1 MAAAPVQSA
10 ASARVIALDNLRVV
24 AMLLGLV
31 THGVLPYTATGVA
44 QFPIRDCTRHPAAD
58 AAYFAV
64 HDFRMQL
71 FFLLAG
77 FAGTALATRRGIGEL
92 ASNRL
97 LRVALPLVLAALF
110 ICPLMHLLFAH
121 HTASRGLGWDPAD
134 TGGWVG
140 PNFHL
145 WFLYYL
151 LMCCVPLV
159 LLMAVGP
166 RLPGGI
172 LRGLDQSVRWFVGRW
187 WAIPALAA
195 AAVPV
200 LWDMS
205 SWWIDTP
212 KGWRPDLTI
221 YVYYLGFFLAGALL
235 FRHRDLLPRIGRR
248 WPLQLAIANLLVL
261 PLMLK
266 LTIAGN
272 WAEETARGLPAWL
285 VGWKAGAIFL
295 GGLYTWLTISAL
307 LGIFQR
313 FFAGSAGWWKYLA
326 DASYWC
332 YLAGFPIQA
341 ALQVW
346 LAPKA
351 LPIVVEFLIINAL
364 TFTLLLVSY
373 EYCVRHSWVGLML
386 NGKRPE
392 RTHAT
397 QPEPV
402 IVIAARLPVA
412 SPEYPPA
419 PDRVPQPTGE
429 PRPERG
435 PAPRRRHSRIGRPAG
450 SATR

>member
-1 MAAAPVQSA
+1 
-10 ASARVIALDNLRVV
+10 
-24 AMLLGLV
+24 MLLGLV

-77 FAGTALATRRGIGEL
+77 FAGTALATRRGIGAL
-92 ASNRL
+92 ARNRL
-97 LRVALPLVLAALF
+97 TRVALPLLLAVVLV
-110 ICPLMHLLFAH
+110 CPAMHLLFAQ
-121 HTASRGLGWDPAD
+121 HTASRGLGWDPRES
-134 TGGWVG
+134 GGWVG

-151 LMCCVPLV
+151 LMCCVPLAII
-159 LLMAVGP
+159 LAVGR
-166 RLPGGI
+166 RLPARIHG
-172 LRGLDQSVRWFVGRW
+172 GLDRAVTWFVGRW
-187 WAIPALAA
+187 WAVPALAA
-195 AAVPV
+195 ASVPV
-200 LWDMS
+200 LWDMPA
-205 SWWIDTP
+205 WWIDTP
-212 KGWRPDLTI
+212 KGWLPDLTI

-235 FRHRDLLPRIGRR
+235 YRHRDLLPGIGRR
-248 WPLQLAIANLLVL
+248 WPIQLAVANVLIL

-266 LTIAGN
+266 LTISGN
-272 WAEETARGLPAWL
+272 WAEESAGGLPAWL

-295 GGLYTWLTISAL
+295 GGLYTWLMLAAL

-313 FFAGSAGWWKYLA
+313 YFAGSAAWWKYLA

-346 LAPKA
+346 MAPSA
-351 LPIVVEFLIINAL
+351 TPIILEFLLVNAI

-373 EYCVRHSWVGLML
+373 EFCVRHTWIGLML

-392 RTHAT
+392 RTRAP
-397 QPEPV
+397 QSQAEPV
-402 IVIAARLPVA
+402 IIIAARVSVPV
-412 SPEYPPA
+412 PEHPS
-419 PDRVPQPTGE
+419 VPEGAVETGKT
-429 PRPERG
+429 
-435 PAPRRRHSRIGRPAG
+435 ALPAG
-450 SATR
+450 NQTPGRKHTRSDQPVPLSVR

>member
-71 FFLLAG
+71 FFLRAG

-92 ASNRL
+92 ARNRL
-97 LRVALPLVLAALF
+97 LRVALPLMLAALL
-110 ICPLMHLLFAH
+110 IGPLMHLLFAH

-159 LLMAVGP
+159 LLMAMGS
-166 RLPGGI
+166 RLPEGI
-172 LRGLDQSVRWFVGRW
+172 LRGFDRAVRWFVERW
-187 WAIPALAA
+187 WAILALAA

-235 FRHRDLLPRIGRR
+235 FRHRDLLPGIGRR
-248 WPLQLAIANLLVL
+248 WPLQLVVANVLVL

-272 WAEETARGLPAWL
+272 WAEENAPGLPAWL

-351 LPIVVEFLIINAL
+351 LPIVAEFLLINAS
-364 TFTLLLVSY
+364 TFALLLVSY
-373 EYCVRHSWVGLML
+373 EFCVRHSWVGLML

-392 RTHAT
+392 RKPVR
-397 QPEPV
+397 QPESV
-402 IVIAARLPVA
+402 VVIAARMPVPA
-412 SPEYPPA
+412 PEHPPA
-419 PDRVPQPTGE
+419 PQPAGV
-429 PRPERG
+429 PRPDRAAG
-435 PAPRRRHSRIGRPAG
+435 TRRRKHSRSGEHASLPAG
-450 SATR
+450 